1 MIKILI
7 NGCNGKMGQE
17 LAKAIERNDNF
28 QTVCGFDRLDAGD
41 NKFPVYTDLSKI
53 TEEPDVIIDFSIPIA
68 TLNIL
73 KFAASKKIPVVVA
86 TTGFTEDEFKKIK
99 EYSNQIP
106 IFHSSNMS
114 FEVSLMTHLV
124 EEIAKYLKNSD
135 IEIIETHHNRKVDAP
150 SGTALTLANAIN
162 NTLDNQMYYEY
173 NRHAK
178 TEKRNPKEIGIH
190 SVRGGNI
197 VGKHTVQF
205 FSETESLEITHT
217 AHSRGVFAE
226 GALKAAEY
234 LVVQDPGF
242 YTMNDIFTK

>member
-124 EEIAKYLKNSD
+124 EEIAKYLKWVSKTAFGDDELKKVVAGINSFSKAKYVSD
-135 IEIIETHHNRKVDAP
+135 FKK
-150 SGTALTLANAIN
+150 IN
-162 NTLDNQMYYEY
+162 
-173 NRHAK
+173 
-178 TEKRNPKEIGIH
+178 KEIEKCATKF
-190 SVRGGNI
+190 SV
-197 VGKHTVQF
+197 
-205 FSETESLEITHT
+205 ITHLKNLV
-217 AHSRGVFAE
+217 AHFSQYYIIIG
-226 GALKAAEY
+226 
-234 LVVQDPGF
+234 
-242 YTMNDIFTK
+242 T